1 MAGVAQHRTGRREVS
16 ESSTMQGQTIA
27 ITGVLGGLGHSLADR
42 FLSEGATLVGI
53 DNGDPGASSPLHTA
67 WQLDRLKQHDGF
79 TFLPL
84 DIRSIE
90 REDLLVAGRPVDLL
104 INCAA
109 VPPSRR
115 APTPQMLIEEVHRHA
130 VLRLIDLATASGV
143 SQILLPNFLPMQP
156 DDPREQDKEWR
167 WLLEAEAEVRQAV
180 AGKDSIHS
188 IPLPSLVGFG
198 QSLRTTPVVHYLQA
212 LARLPLSLPDQTLP
226 VAVTSLEG
234 CVNQLH
240 HLCVSDDS
248 DKSYDILD
256 VLTISSIPLG
266 DLLNPLLKE
275 AELEVEFASDPTP
288 AWGAYLPKPVEKSLT
303 ENLVD
308 RTTEWLGL
316 LPHVPP
322 ADWPDVPARERRLMR
337 SRRRRA
343 KRNRSSGNE

>member
-1 MAGVAQHRTGRREVS
+1 MAGVTQHRTGRREVS
-16 ESSTMQGQTIA
+16 ESSTMQGRTIA
-27 ITGVLGGLGHSLADR
+27 ITGVLGGLGHSLAER

-67 WQLDRLKQHDGF
+67 WQLDRLKQHESF
-79 TFLPL
+79 IFLPL

-90 REDLLVAGRPVDLL
+90 REDLLVAGKPVDLL

-115 APTPQMLIEEVHRHA
+115 APTPQTLIEEVHQLA
-130 VLRLIDLATASGV
+130 ILRLIDLATTSGV
-143 SQILLPNFLPMQP
+143 SQILLPNYLPMQP
-156 DDPREQDKEWR
+156 DDPREQDEEWR
-167 WLLEAEAEVRQAV
+167 WLIEAEAEVRQVV
-180 AGKDSIHS
+180 ADKESVHA

-212 LARLPLSLPDQTLP
+212 LARLPLSLPDQTVP
-226 VAVTSLEG
+226 VAVASQEE
-234 CVNQLH
+234 CVTQLH
-240 HLCVSDDS
+240 HLFVSDNS
-248 DKSYDILD
+248 NKSYNLLD
-256 VLTISSIPLG
+256 TLTISSIPLS

-275 AELEVEFASDPTP
+275 AELEVEFTSDPAP
-288 AWGAYLPKPVEKSLT
+288 AWGAYLPKRVDTTLS

-308 RTTEWLGL
+308 RVTEWLGL

-322 ADWPDVPARERRLMR
+322 ADWPDVPARERRIMR

-343 KRNRSSGNE
+343 KRNRTSGNE